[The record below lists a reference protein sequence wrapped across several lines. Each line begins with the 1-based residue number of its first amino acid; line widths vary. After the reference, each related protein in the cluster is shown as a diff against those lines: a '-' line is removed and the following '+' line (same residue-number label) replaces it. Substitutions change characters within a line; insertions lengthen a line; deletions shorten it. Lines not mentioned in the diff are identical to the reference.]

1 MMFKVLG
8 EKLVMSYEVIYLQQ
22 DSGMVN
28 GGLFVKAEPIPISLK
43 SRTNVTPTSPLA
55 MSPAPSTASP
65 GFFYLSI
72 E

>member
-43 SRTNVTPTSPLA
+43 SSTNVTNNFTISNVTINGITWFL
-55 MSPAPSTASP
+55 
-65 GFFYLSI
+65 LSVH
-72 E
+72 